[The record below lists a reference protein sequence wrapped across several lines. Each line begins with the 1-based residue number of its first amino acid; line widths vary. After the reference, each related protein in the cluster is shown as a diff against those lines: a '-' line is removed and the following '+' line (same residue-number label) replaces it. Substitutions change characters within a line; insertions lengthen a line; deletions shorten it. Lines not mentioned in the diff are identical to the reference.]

1 MDKNEISLIDKT
13 ITKSSVIISIPLL
26 IAFDKMNGN
35 NFIIKKE
42 AFKNYLEKPNV
53 KELFKTGSFYIEDI
67 DIDTIRD
74 YDYKSIFITDL
85 TKTIGTI
92 LDINIDEGTSRIKLT
107 DPKYIEKFYKMKN
120 PVLSFIYAVDKFEGK
135 KYYFMEIKNIIC
147 MKPCIVEGSE
157 SYYYN
162 EINKGEI

>member
-1 MDKNEISLIDKT
+1 MNKNEITNKT
-13 ITKSSVIISIPLL
+13 ITKSPVIISIPLVTE
-26 IAFDKMNGN
+26 FDKMNSN

-92 LDINIDEGTSRIKLT
+92 LDINIDEGIAQIKLN
-107 DPKYIEKFYKMKN
+107 PKYIEKFCKIKN

-135 KYYFMEIKNIIC
+135 KYCSIEIKNIIC
-147 MKPCIVEGSE
+147 MKPCIIEGSE
-157 SYYYN
+157 SCYN
-162 EINKGEI
+162 KI